1 MAIVVVTTGCLLWL
15 CSSDYSAGKGF
26 RGRFGGYIHF
36 YDVTP
41 FAYTY
46 VFASIKVHA
55 GNIDRPY

>member
-1 MAIVVVTTGCLLWL
+1 MAIVVVTIGRLLWL

-26 RGRFGGYIHF
+26 RGRFGGHIHF

-55 GNIDRPY
+55 GIIDRPY